1 MRKETGNT
9 SIYIRDKNLY
19 LKRVSSIREKWYS
32 LYMQHLTTSDILLK
46 GLELLDSSLQ
56 KEEIEVVDVNQRK
69 ISDKYSR
76 VGE

>member
-69 ISDKYSR
+69 ISDKYAR
-76 VGE
+76 IGE